1 MSHLS
6 ATSISFHLWLRSAS
20 PLYIPCNPTEGSTL
34 EVLVHKLYE
43 KFDKVVIRLITQ
55 VRSLI
60 VYASMGECNEE
71 GIKTRCGPIL
81 TNTECLLWL
90 SWPPWSEEVLGTP
103 RHAVR
108 MKWNSITALPQTCGL
123 GLTLIIWPAFDIV
136 QGCQLN
142 LEESFALA
150 TKAKKGSRN
159 KRQKH
164 GGYPM
169 KWNLH
174 WAWR

>member
-1 MSHLS
+1 MGSREMFVKLTNIIGWARASQLLHKFRSSEEPFAIARLGHHKMSQKVTHGHTPKFEVPLTHLS

-81 TNTECLLWL
+81 TNTECLL
-90 SWPPWSEEVLGTP
+90 
-103 RHAVR
+103 
-108 MKWNSITALPQTCGL
+108 
-123 GLTLIIWPAFDIV
+123 
-136 QGCQLN
+136 
-142 LEESFALA
+142 
-150 TKAKKGSRN
+150 
-159 KRQKH
+159 
-164 GGYPM
+164 
-169 KWNLH
+169 
-174 WAWR
+174 